1 MSDWLPLF
9 RKPNHPSAPDALDDW
24 FARIAER
31 LLNGLRLIVGKQAY
45 RLVEIEFY
53 YWSDT
58 HPDPFAHRDPIQFSI
73 GHWYFHRTRG
83 TLRNGSFKGLDLTFG
98 DGPTSG
104 GILIRGMETP
114 TGTLIDGP
122 SLCVDHL
129 LDATGAETVAILERA
144 VDRRLAW
151 DDGNPLRLQQTDT
164 LDERPLIR
172 SPRVGLFLKKL
183 GSRTESVRYVMCP
196 YRYLT
201 EPRRTKK
208 GKIHMVLALHARGNS
223 LDDIQ
228 RLTNCPRR
236 TIERYV
242 ADFAVGRK
250 VADFNRYFGIALGPR
265 ELCKLYG
272 VWCAHFQS

>member
-1 MSDWLPLF
+1 MSDWLSLF
-9 RKPNHPSAPDALDDW
+9 RKSDHPSAPGVVDDW
-24 FARIAER
+24 FTRIADR
-31 LLNGLRLIVGKQAY
+31 LLNGSRLIVARQAY

-53 YWSDT
+53 YWSAT
-58 HPDPFAHRDPIQFSI
+58 HPDPFTHRDPIQFDI

-83 TLRNGSFKGLDLTFG
+83 TLRGGSFKGLDLTFG

-114 TGTLIDGP
+114 AGTLIDGP

-129 LDATGAETVAILERA
+129 LDATGADTVAALERA
-144 VDRRLAW
+144 VGRRLAW
-151 DDGNPLRLQQTDT
+151 DEDNPLRLQWIDM

-172 SPRVGLFLKKL
+172 SPRVGLLLKKV
-183 GSRTESVRYVMCP
+183 GSRTECTRYVMRP

-208 GKIHMVLALHARGNS
+208 GKIHMVLALHARGES
-223 LDDIQ
+223 LDGIQ

-236 TIERYV
+236 TVERYLAAFEAGRKE
-242 ADFAVGRK
+242 ADFTP
-250 VADFNRYFGIALGPR
+250 YLGIDLGPAA
-265 ELCKLYG
+265 LCELYG
-272 VWCAHFQS
+272 VWCAHFQA